1 MPSLPEHGGPPRSLR
16 RRADRP
22 GLSRRQ
28 LAKGKLPPELLA
40 ATSRGGLTKANTRP
54 GTQGRQAV
62 DRVKGYSPRV
72 ARHPELTARQAAG
85 HEAPSDVLP
94 VVTFFAVLGAAPTVL
109 ADVTVSRRDVRRVA
123 RYLGLVGQLSE
134 GRISPEAFERRVASW
149 RPVTILDPPG
159 FRGQV
164 RFLSD
169 PQAAQFLS
177 EIERGE
183 ERESWIDSGRKRPSP
198 RRRR

>member
-1 MPSLPEHGGPPRSLR
+1 M
-16 RRADRP
+16 
-22 GLSRRQ
+22 
-28 LAKGKLPPELLA
+28 
-40 ATSRGGLTKANTRP
+40 P
-54 GTQGRQAV
+54 GTQGRQAADAV
-62 DRVKGYSPRV
+62 IYRKRAS
-72 ARHPELTARQAAG
+72 RHPELTARQAAG
-85 HEAPSDVLP
+85 HEAPGDVLP
-94 VVTFFAVLGAAPTVL
+94 VVTFFAQLGTGPTVL
-109 ADVTVSRRDVRRVA
+109 AGVTVSRSDVRRVA

-134 GRISPEAFERRVASW
+134 NRISPEAFGRRVSSW

-169 PQAAQFLS
+169 PQAAKFLS

-183 ERESWIDSGRKRPSP
+183 ERESWIDSGRKRTSP